1 MLSPEANYGPT
12 EAKEKTM
19 NKAST
24 KKTATKKITDLSA
37 KDAARVVGGLN
48 FTKIEYKN

>member
-1 MLSPEANYGPT
+1 
-12 EAKEKTM
+12 M

-48 FTKIEYKN
+48 FTKIEYKYN